1 MAKNLRKDEAVLC
14 AMQLIQENG
23 GEMHIRDIK
32 AAMEKTFPKNDY
44 ERGILKSNG
53 SLRWYNQLLFH
64 SIRAYKSG
72 FIQKNKGVWHLT
84 PEGEQVMKLSLKEFS
99 DALHKGYN
107 KWLAKKKKAESTPQ
121 SIEEEDAVVET
132 EIDYEQASN

>member
-14 AMQLIQENG
+14 AMQLIQKNG

-32 AAMEKTFPKNDY
+32 AAMENTFPKNDY
-44 ERGILKSNG
+44 ERGRLKSDG

-84 PEGEQVMKLSLKEFS
+84 PEGEQVMKLSLLS
-99 DALHKGYN
+99 GLY
-107 KWLAKKKKAESTPQ
+107 
-121 SIEEEDAVVET
+121 
-132 EIDYEQASN
+132 